1 LVVIVVVH
9 VIVVVVVAAIHEMA
23 YGDLGPVT
31 EKDHA
36 AAALTENACSRVHVE
51 IVVVVIMVGVLV
63 KAVMNARSS
72 KFGCRGERS
81 QLSAE

>member
-1 LVVIVVVH
+1 LVVVVVVH
-9 VIVVVVVAAIHEMA
+9 VIVVVVAAIHEMA
-23 YGDLGPVT
+23 YGDLGSVT

-36 AAALTENACSRVHVE
+36 AATLTENACSWIHVE

-63 KAVMNARSS
+63 EAVMNARSS
-72 KFGCRGERS
+72 KFGCRVERS